1 MAPSDQ
7 HPTSELATGPAAL
20 ETPVI
25 SVVVP
30 IYNASPHIAETLR
43 SVQKQSLRNWELIA
57 VDDGST
63 DDSLAI
69 VTRLFGDDPRVRL
82 LPQANAGVSLARNR
96 GVAHSRAPL
105 IAFLD
110 ADDLWHP
117 DKLRLHVEHH
127 ACHADV
133 GVSFARVEFLSPRG
147 TPTGLVSA
155 LSRQA
160 LGPVDFLCENP
171 TTTTSNWVLRR
182 EVFDSVGGFV
192 ADMSYSEDLEWLLR
206 VACDGR
212 WRLVGLPQVLTCYR
226 TSVGGLSSSL
236 QRMEQG
242 WLRLIKEAR
251 RYAPELVESHFATA
265 QAIHLRY
272 LARRSLRLG
281 GAPAMGTDFMVRALR
296 SDWRLLLR
304 QPRRTVLT
312 ALAVF
317 GRQLL
322 APCQRL
328 RQTVRRLGGGHSGAR
343 S

>member
-1 MAPSDQ
+1 MTQTDP
-7 HPTSELATGPAAL
+7 HATAAVVPGPAGLNA
-20 ETPVI
+20 PKV

-30 IYNASPHIAETLR
+30 IYNAAAHIARTLG
-43 SVQKQSLRNWELIA
+43 SVQNQNLDAWELIA

-63 DDSLAI
+63 DDSLSI
-69 VTRLFGDDPRVRL
+69 VSRLFGDDPRIQVVCQ
-82 LPQANAGVSLARNR
+82 PNGGVSAARNR
-96 GVAHSRAPL
+96 GVALSRAPL

-117 DKLRLHVEHH
+117 NKLRLHVDYHLNHPE
-127 ACHADV
+127 V
-133 GVSFARVEFLSPRG
+133 GVSFARVEFLSPEG
-147 TPTGLVSA
+147 TPTGLLAA
-155 LSRQA
+155 LPRASYR
-160 LGPVDFLCENP
+160 PVDFLCENP
-171 TTTTSNWVLRR
+171 TNTTSNWVLRR
-182 EVFDSVGGFV
+182 EVFTAVGGFV

-212 WRLVGLPQVLTCYR
+212 WRVAGLPQVLTYYR

-242 WLRLIKEAR
+242 WLRLIQEAR
-251 RYAPELVESHFATA
+251 GYAPELVTRHFATA

-281 GAPAMGTDFMVRALR
+281 GTPAIGADFMWRALR

-312 ALAVF
+312 TLAVF

-322 APCQRL
+322 APR
-328 RQTVRRLGGGHSGAR
+328 RRLGGRPGRAR

>member
-1 MAPSDQ
+1 MT
-7 HPTSELATGPAAL
+7 PTDPL
-20 ETPVI
+20 ETTAVVPDPAGLHTPKI

-30 IYNASPHIAETLR
+30 VYNAAPHIAQTLG
-43 SVQKQSLRNWELIA
+43 SVLTQSLGDWELIA

-69 VTRLFGDDPRVRL
+69 MGRLFGDDPRIRL
-82 LPQANAGVSLARNR
+82 VPQPNAGVSRARNR
-96 GVAHSRAPL
+96 GVALSRAPL

-127 ACHADV
+127 DHHADV
-133 GVSFARVEFLSPRG
+133 GVSFARVAFLSPEG
-147 TPTGLVSA
+147 TPTGQLA
-155 LSRQA
+155 AQPRTFYR
-160 LGPVDFLCENP
+160 PVDFLCENP
-171 TTTTSNWVLRR
+171 TNTTSNWVLRR
-182 EVFDSVGGFV
+182 ELFTTVGGFV
-192 ADMSYSEDLEWLLR
+192 SDMSYSEDLEWLLR

-212 WRLVGLPQVLTCYR
+212 WRITGLPQVLTYYR

-242 WLRLIKEAR
+242 WLRLIQEAR
-251 RYAPELVESHFATA
+251 RYAPDLVAQHFATA

-281 GAPAMGTDFMVRALR
+281 GTPAVGTDFMVRALR

-304 QPRRTVLT
+304 QPRRTLLT
-312 ALAVF
+312 TVAVF
-317 GRQLL
+317 ARQLL
-322 APCQRL
+322 APW
-328 RQTVRRLGGGHSGAR
+328 RRLGGRPGKAR
-343 S
+343 P

>member
-1 MAPSDQ
+1 MTHTDPDESAAVVP
-7 HPTSELATGPAAL
+7 GPAGLNA
-20 ETPVI
+20 PKV

-30 IYNASPHIAETLR
+30 IYNAAPHIAQTLG
-43 SVQKQSLRNWELIA
+43 SVLKQSLSAWELIA

-69 VTRLFGDDPRVRL
+69 VSRLFGDDPRIHLVSQ
-82 LPQANAGVSLARNR
+82 PNTGVSAARNR
-96 GVAHSRAPL
+96 GVAQSRAPL

-117 DKLRLHVEHH
+117 DKLELHVDHH
-127 ACHADV
+127 LNHPDV
-133 GVSFARVEFLSPRG
+133 GVSFARVAFLSPEG
-147 TPTGLVSA
+147 TPTDLLAARPLASY
-155 LSRQA
+155 R
-160 LGPVDFLCENP
+160 PVDFLCENP
-171 TTTTSNWVLRR
+171 TNTTSNWVLRR
-182 EVFDSVGGFV
+182 EVFTAVGGFV
-192 ADMSYSEDLEWLLR
+192 SDMSYSEDLEWLLR

-212 WRLVGLPQVLTCYR
+212 WRIAGLPQVLTYYR
-226 TSVGGLSSSL
+226 TSAGGLSSSL

-242 WLRLIKEAR
+242 WLRLIEEAR
-251 RYAPELVESHFATA
+251 GYAPELVRRHFATA

-281 GAPAMGTDFMVRALR
+281 GSPAIGTDFMRRALR

-317 GRQLL
+317 ARQLL
-322 APCQRL
+322 APW
-328 RQTVRRLGGGHSGAR
+328 RRLGGRHGRAR

>member
-1 MAPSDQ
+1 MTPTDPHETAAVVPQPAGLNAPK
-7 HPTSELATGPAAL
+7 
-20 ETPVI
+20 I

-30 IYNASPHIAETLR
+30 IYNAAPHIAQTLG
-43 SVQKQSLRNWELIA
+43 SVLQQSLSDWELIA

-69 VTRLFGDDPRVRL
+69 VSRLFGDDPRIQLV
-82 LPQANAGVSLARNR
+82 PQANAGVSVARNR
-96 GVAHSRAPL
+96 GVARSRAPL

-117 DKLRLHVEHH
+117 DKLRLHVDYHAHH
-127 ACHADV
+127 PEV
-133 GVSFARVEFLSPRG
+133 GVSFARVEFLSPEG
-147 TPTGLVSA
+147 TPTGLLAA
-155 LSRQA
+155 LPRRSCR
-160 LGPVDFLCENP
+160 PVDFLCENP
-171 TTTTSNWVLRR
+171 TNTTSNWVLRR
-182 EVFDSVGGFV
+182 EVFASVGGFV
-192 ADMSYSEDLEWLLR
+192 SDMSYSEDLEWLLR

-212 WRLVGLPQVLTCYR
+212 WGIAGLPQVLTYYR
-226 TSVGGLSSSL
+226 TSAGGLSSSL

-242 WLRLIKEAR
+242 WLRLIQEAR
-251 RYAPELVESHFATA
+251 GYAPELVRQHFATA

-281 GAPAMGTDFMVRALR
+281 GTPAIGADFMRRSLR

-304 QPRRTVLT
+304 QPRRTLLT

-322 APCQRL
+322 APW
-328 RQTVRRLGGGHSGAR
+328 RRLGGRRARAR

>member
-1 MAPSDQ
+1 MTHTDPHETDAVVP
-7 HPTSELATGPAAL
+7 GPAGLNA
-20 ETPVI
+20 PKI

-30 IYNASPHIAETLR
+30 IYNAAPHIAQTLD
-43 SVQKQSLRNWELIA
+43 SVLKQSLSDWELIA

-69 VTRLFGDDPRVRL
+69 VSRLFGDDPRIHLV
-82 LPQANAGVSLARNR
+82 PQPNAGVSVARNR
-96 GVAHSRAPL
+96 GVALSRAPL

-117 DKLRLHVEHH
+117 DKLRLHLDYHLHH
-127 ACHADV
+127 AEV
-133 GVSFARVEFLSPRG
+133 GVSFARVEFLSPEG
-147 TPTGLVSA
+147 TPTGLLAA
-155 LSRQA
+155 LPRASYR
-160 LGPVDFLCENP
+160 PVDFLCENP
-171 TTTTSNWVLRR
+171 TNTTSNWVLRR
-182 EVFDSVGGFV
+182 EVFTAVGGFV
-192 ADMSYSEDLEWLLR
+192 SDLSYSEDLEWLLR

-212 WRLVGLPQVLTCYR
+212 WRIAGLPQVLTYYR

-242 WLRLIKEAR
+242 WLRLIQEAR
-251 RYAPELVESHFATA
+251 GYAPELVTQHFATA

-281 GAPAMGTDFMVRALR
+281 GSPAIGTDFMGRALR

-312 ALAVF
+312 TLAVF
-317 GRQLL
+317 ARQLL
-322 APCQRL
+322 APW
-328 RQTVRRLGGGHSGAR
+328 RRRGGRHGRAR

>member
-1 MAPSDQ
+1 MAETDPL
-7 HPTSELATGPAAL
+7 TIAAL
-20 ETPVI
+20 DAHPPGTETPAI

-30 IYNASPHIAETLR
+30 IYNAALHIEQTLR
-43 SVQKQSLRNWELIA
+43 SVLTQSLSNWELIA

-69 VTRLFGDDPRVRL
+69 VRRLFGDDPRVRI
-82 LPQANAGVSLARNR
+82 LPQSNAGVSMARNR
-96 GVAHSRAPL
+96 GVALSRAPL

-133 GVSFARVEFLSPRG
+133 GVSFARVEFLSPGG
-147 TPTGLVSA
+147 TPTGLQAA
-155 LSRQA
+155 LPRQSLA
-160 LGPVDFLCENP
+160 PEDFLCENP

-182 EVFDSVGGFV
+182 ELFASVGGFV

-212 WRLVGLPQVLTCYR
+212 WRIVGLPQVLTYYR
-226 TSVGGLSSSL
+226 TSAGGLSSSL

-242 WLRLIKEAR
+242 WLRLVSEAR
-251 RYAPELVESHFATA
+251 RYAPELVETHIASA

-322 APCQRL
+322 APCQWL
-328 RQTVRRLGGGHSGAR
+328 RQTVRRLGGVHSGGR
-343 S
+343 P

>member
-1 MAPSDQ
+1 MT
-7 HPTSELATGPAAL
+7 PTDPHETAAVVPDPAGL
-20 ETPVI
+20 NTPKI

-30 IYNASPHIAETLR
+30 VYNAAPHIAQTLR
-43 SVQKQSLRNWELIA
+43 SVLTQSLSDWELIA

-69 VTRLFGDDPRVRL
+69 MGRLFGDDPRIQLV
-82 LPQANAGVSLARNR
+82 PQPNAGVSRARNR
-96 GVAHSRAPL
+96 GVALSRAPL

-117 DKLRLHVEHH
+117 DKLRLHVAYHDH
-127 ACHADV
+127 HADV
-133 GVSFARVEFLSPRG
+133 GVSFARVAFLSPEG
-147 TPTGLVSA
+147 TPTGHLA
-155 LSRQA
+155 AQPRTTYR
-160 LGPVDFLCENP
+160 PVDFLCENP
-171 TTTTSNWVLRR
+171 TNTTSNWVLRR
-182 EVFDSVGGFV
+182 EVFTTVGGFV
-192 ADMSYSEDLEWLLR
+192 SDMSYSEDLEWLLR

-212 WRLVGLPQVLTCYR
+212 WRITGLPQVLTYYR

-242 WLRLIKEAR
+242 WLRLIQEAR
-251 RYAPELVESHFATA
+251 RYAPDLVAQHFATA

-281 GAPAMGTDFMVRALR
+281 GTPAIGTDFMVRALR

-304 QPRRTVLT
+304 QPRRTLLT
-312 ALAVF
+312 TVAVF
-317 GRQLL
+317 ARQLL
-322 APCQRL
+322 APW
-328 RQTVRRLGGGHSGAR
+328 RRLGGRQAKAR

>member
-1 MAPSDQ
+1 MAETDHLTNVAVEAHPSQ
-7 HPTSELATGPAAL
+7 T
-20 ETPVI
+20 ETPAI

-30 IYNASPHIAETLR
+30 IYNAALHIEETLR
-43 SVQKQSLRNWELIA
+43 SVQKQSLSNWELIA

-63 DDSLAI
+63 DNSLAI
-69 VTRLFGDDPRVRL
+69 VTRLSADDPRVRL
-82 LPQANAGVSLARNR
+82 VPQANAGVSLARNR

-117 DKLRLHVEHH
+117 DKLRFH
-127 ACHADV
+127 AAYHASHADV

-147 TPTGLVSA
+147 TPTGLLAA
-155 LSRQA
+155 LPRQA

-171 TTTTSNWVLRR
+171 TNTTSNWVLRR

-212 WRLVGLPQVLTCYR
+212 WRIVGLPQVLTYYR
-226 TSVGGLSSSL
+226 TSAGGLSSSL

-242 WLRLIKEAR
+242 WLRLIQEAR
-251 RYAPELVESHFATA
+251 RYAPELVDTHFATA

-281 GAPAMGTDFMVRALR
+281 GAPAIGSDFMLRALR
-296 SDWRLLLR
+296 SDWRILLR
-304 QPRRTVLT
+304 QPRRTLLT

-317 GRQLL
+317 ARQLL
-322 APCQRL
+322 APW
-328 RQTVRRLGGGHSGAR
+328 RRLAGGPAKAR